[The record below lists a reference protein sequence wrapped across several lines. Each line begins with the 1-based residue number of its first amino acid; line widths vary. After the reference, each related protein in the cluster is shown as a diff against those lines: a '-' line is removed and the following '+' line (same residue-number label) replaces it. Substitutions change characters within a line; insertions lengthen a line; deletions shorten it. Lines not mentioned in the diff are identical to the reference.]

1 MKNIFIEA
9 IKESLAGE
17 SSSTVNSRI
26 VQILPLGK
34 EAIYRR
40 LNGYV
45 NFSLNEA
52 IEISKAL
59 NISLDNLYLE
69 PSIKKASFNIKL
81 VNMDDPACNY
91 YQRLSDY
98 VNIFEK
104 MKSSDQARL
113 RSAYNIMPYSFF
125 IDREV
130 LSKFHLYKWL
140 YLVGAIN
147 YKVTFSEYKIP
158 KDILNIQR
166 RFREENQCVK
176 VASFILARDI
186 FKNLAEDIILFYEL
200 ELISTDEKALLKR
213 DLLSILNAIEDTAA
227 TGRYNT
233 GREVYIYLANIHF
246 DASYTHFESDNF
258 EMAHFRVFSI
268 NGIESLNPEICNQ
281 TKVWIDSLQNHS
293 TLITK
298 SDNVHRSLYFE
309 EQRAIIEQ
317 MLE

>member
-1 MKNIFIEA
+1 MRNIFIEA

-17 SSSTVNSRI
+17 SNSTINSRI
-26 VQILPLGK
+26 AQILPLGK

-40 LNGYV
+40 LNGHV
-45 NFSLNEA
+45 NFSLSEA
-52 IEISKAL
+52 IEVSKAL
-59 NISLDNLYLE
+59 NISLDNLYQKT
-69 PSIKKASFNIKL
+69 SIRKASFNIKL
-81 VNMDDPACNY
+81 INVNDPACNY
-91 YQRLSDY
+91 YDRLSDY
-98 VNIFEK
+98 VHVFEK
-104 MKSSDQARL
+104 MKNSDQSRL

-176 VASFILARDI
+176 VASFILARDL
-186 FKNLAEDIILFYEL
+186 FKNFAEDIALFYEL
-200 ELISTDEKALLKR
+200 ELIRTEEKAILKR
-213 DLLSILNAIEDTAA
+213 DLLGILKTIEDTAKA
-227 TGRYNT
+227 GKYTT

-268 NGIESLNPEICNQ
+268 NGIESSNPAICNQ
-281 TKVWIDSLQNHS
+281 TKVWIDSLQNYS

-298 SDNVHRSLYFE
+298 SDSVHRTLYFE

-317 MLE
+317 VLE

>member
-9 IKESLAGE
+9 IKESLAGQ
-17 SSSTVNSRI
+17 SSSTISSRI
-26 VQILPLGK
+26 AQILPLGK

-40 LNGYV
+40 LNGHV

-69 PSIKKASFNIKL
+69 PSISKASFNIKL
-81 VNMDDPACNY
+81 VNVEDPACNY
-91 YQRLSDY
+91 YERLSDY
-98 VNIFEK
+98 VNIFQK
-104 MKSSDQARL
+104 MKDSDRSRL

-125 IDREV
+125 IDREI

-166 RFREENQCVK
+166 RFRDENQSVR

-186 FKNLAEDIILFYEL
+186 FKNFAEDIILFYEL
-200 ELISTDEKALLKR
+200 ELISTDEKAVLKR
-213 DLLSILNAIEDTAA
+213 DLLGILNTMEETAI

-258 EMAHFRVFSI
+258 KMAHFRAFSI
-268 NGIESLNPEICNQ
+268 NGIESLNPAICNQ

-298 SDNVHRSLYFE
+298 SDSVHRSLYFE
-309 EQRAIIEQ
+309 EQRDIIEQ
-317 MLE
+317 ILK

>member
-1 MKNIFIEA
+1 MKNVFIEA
-9 IKESLAGE
+9 IRESLAGE
-17 SSSTVNSRI
+17 SSSTISSRI
-26 VQILPLGK
+26 AQILPLGK

-40 LNGYV
+40 LNGHV

-69 PSIKKASFNIKL
+69 PNISKASFNIKL
-81 VNMDDPACNY
+81 VNVDDPACNY
-91 YQRLSDY
+91 YERLSDY

-104 MKSSDQARL
+104 MKGSDHARL

-125 IDREV
+125 IDREI

-176 VASFILARDI
+176 VASFVLARDI
-186 FKNLAEDIILFYEL
+186 FKNLAEDIALFYEL
-200 ELISTDEKALLKR
+200 ELISRDEMATLKR
-213 DLLSILNAIEDTAA
+213 DLSGILHTMEATAI
-227 TGRYNT
+227 TGRYTT
-233 GREVYIYLANIHF
+233 GREVYMYLANIHF

-268 NGIESLNPEICNQ
+268 NGIESLNSAICNQ

-298 SDNVHRSLYFE
+298 SDSVHRSLYFE

-317 MLE
+317 ILE

>member
-17 SSSTVNSRI
+17 SSSAISSRI
-26 VQILPLGK
+26 AQILPLGK

-40 LNGYV
+40 LNGHV
-45 NFSLNEA
+45 NFSLNEVL
-52 IEISKAL
+52 EISKAL

-69 PSIKKASFNIKL
+69 PNISKASFNIKL
-81 VNMDDPACNY
+81 VNVADPACNY
-91 YQRLSDY
+91 YEMLSDY
-98 VNIFEK
+98 VNLFEK
-104 MKSSDQARL
+104 MKGSDQARL

-125 IDREV
+125 IDREM

-147 YKVTFSEYKIP
+147 YKVTLAEYKTP

-186 FKNLAEDIILFYEL
+186 FKNLAEDIALFHEL
-200 ELISTDEKALLKR
+200 ELISTNEVAMLKD
-213 DLLSILNAIEDTAA
+213 DLLGILHTMEDTAA
-227 TGRYNT
+227 TGYYTT
-233 GREVYIYLANIHF
+233 GKEVYIYLANIHF
-246 DASYTHFESDNF
+246 DASYTHFDSENF

-268 NGIESLNPEICNQ
+268 NGIESHNPAICNQ
-281 TKVWIDSLQNHS
+281 SKTWIDSLQNYS
-293 TLITK
+293 TLITR
-298 SDNVHRSLYFE
+298 SDSVQRSLYFD
-309 EQRAIIEQ
+309 EQRALIEKI
-317 MLE
+317 LG

>member
-9 IKESLAGE
+9 IKESLAGQ
-17 SSSTVNSRI
+17 SSSTISSRI
-26 VQILPLGK
+26 AQILPLGK

-40 LNGYV
+40 LNGHV

-69 PSIKKASFNIKL
+69 PSISKASFNIKL
-81 VNMDDPACNY
+81 VNVENPACNY
-91 YQRLSDY
+91 YERLSDY
-98 VNIFEK
+98 VNIFQK
-104 MKSSDQARL
+104 MKDSDRSRL

-125 IDREV
+125 IDREI

-166 RFREENQCVK
+166 RFRDENQSVR

-186 FKNLAEDIILFYEL
+186 FKNFAEDIILFYEL
-200 ELISTDEKALLKR
+200 ELISTDEKAVLKR
-213 DLLSILNAIEDTAA
+213 DLLGILNTMEETAI

-258 EMAHFRVFSI
+258 KMAHFRAFSI
-268 NGIESLNPEICNQ
+268 NGIESLNPAICNQ

-298 SDNVHRSLYFE
+298 SDSVHRSLYFE
-309 EQRAIIEQ
+309 EQRDIIEQ
-317 MLE
+317 ILK

>member
-17 SSSTVNSRI
+17 SNSTINSRI
-26 VQILPLGK
+26 AQILPLGK

-40 LNGYV
+40 LNGHV
-45 NFSLNEA
+45 NFSLSEA

-69 PSIKKASFNIKL
+69 TSRRKASFNIKL
-81 VNMDDPACNY
+81 VNVDDPACNY
-91 YQRLSDY
+91 YERLSDY
-98 VNIFEK
+98 VHVFEK
-104 MKSSDQARL
+104 MKDSDQARL
-113 RSAYNIMPYSFF
+113 RSAYNVMPYSFF
-125 IDREV
+125 IDREI

-166 RFREENQCVK
+166 RFRVENQSVK
-176 VASFILARDI
+176 VASFILARDL
-186 FKNLAEDIILFYEL
+186 FKNFAKDIALFYEL
-200 ELISTDEKALLKR
+200 ELIRAKEKAILKR
-213 DLLSILNAIEDTAA
+213 DLLGMLNTLEDAA
-227 TGRYNT
+227 KTGKYTT

-268 NGIESLNPEICNQ
+268 NGIESSNPAICNQ
-281 TKVWIDSLQNHS
+281 TKVWIDSLQNYS

-298 SDNVHRSLYFE
+298 TDSVHRDLYFE

-317 MLE
+317 LLE